1 MKITSD
7 EQKLIG
13 LAVVITAVV
22 LVYLVASSKT
32 MSTSAMNNLT
42 IAGLLFSAVV
52 SAWTLAFV
60 NTHAKQYK
68 AQGKEKDLLTVNI
81 LNSLYLV
88 LIAISG
94 AAMYKYMKG

>member
-1 MKITSD
+1 
-7 EQKLIG
+7 
-13 LAVVITAVV
+13 
-22 LVYLVASSKT
+22 

-60 NTHAKQYK
+60 NIHANQYK
-68 AQGKEKDLLTVNI
+68 AQGKDKDLLTVNI
-81 LNSLYLV
+81 LNGLYLV

-94 AAMYKYMKG
+94 AAMYKYMNG